1 MVAVKI
7 VRSGGILD
15 IFLKVEPAGF
25 PVDAILSE
33 REKNVC
39 RFFT

>member
-15 IFLKVEPAGF
+15 MFLKVEPIGF
-25 PVDAILSE
+25 PVDSLLSE
-33 REKNVC
+33 RKKI
-39 RFFT
+39 